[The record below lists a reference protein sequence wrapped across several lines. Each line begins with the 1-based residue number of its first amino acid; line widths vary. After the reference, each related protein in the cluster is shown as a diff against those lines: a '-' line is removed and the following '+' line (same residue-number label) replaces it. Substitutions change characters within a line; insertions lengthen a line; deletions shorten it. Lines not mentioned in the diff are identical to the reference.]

1 MISSMIPNTFFD
13 NFALLTDSPNAVA
26 KLREIVLQLAVRG
39 KLTTQNSTDEPASV
53 LVEKS
58 RIERDNFISNSKIR
72 KNNLMPPIKEDEIP
86 YQLPQAWE
94 WSRFNDVVFS
104 QEGPGIRNWQ
114 FRDTGVKLLN
124 VKNIV
129 KGKLVL
135 ENSDKHISEEEFS
148 QKYSHFLIEDGDLLF
163 ASSGN
168 SWGKTAFFK
177 NPGYRVIVNTST
189 IRMRFWLKE
198 CNNNYLRYFLDCNI
212 FTNQMLTQ
220 LQGMQPNFGSSH
232 LVKVFLPL
240 PPLAEQERI
249 VEKCDR
255 LLILCDEI
263 EKRQQQR
270 QESLLKM
277 NEGAISQLLTAQNP
291 NDFQHR
297 WQRICNNFD
306 LLYSIPETIPKLR
319 QAILQLAVQ
328 GKLVLQNPNDEPASV
343 LLKKV
348 QAAIKE
354 LIKAKKI
361 RKIEVNAVDLE
372 GETHTLPSSW
382 LHVRLGS
389 ILHSIKYGTSKK
401 CDYDVPGIP
410 VLRIPNIDVN
420 AGEITIDD
428 LKFTTL
434 TDAEIRELSLIENDL
449 LMIRSNGS
457 KTLIGRT
464 ALIDRSVSGYAYAG
478 YLVRVRLFPEY
489 ILAKYLH
496 LALST
501 SFIREQIEFPI
512 RTTSGV
518 KNINST
524 EISNLLLPLP
534 PLAEQKRI
542 VAKVESLLSLCDAL
556 EAKLKAARD
565 SSATLIEVA
574 ARQVLAV

>member
-1 MISSMIPNTFFD
+1 MTPDTFFD
-13 NFALLTDSPNAVA
+13 NFALLIDAPNAVA

-72 KNNLMPPIKEDEIP
+72 KSNLMPPIKENEIP

-94 WSRFNDVVFS
+94 WSRFNDIVFS

-135 ENSDKHISEEEFS
+135 ENSDKHISEEEFN

-163 ASSGN
+163 ASSEN

-240 PPLAEQERI
+240 PPLAEQKRI

-270 QESLLKM
+270 QASLLKM

-291 NDFQHR
+291 DDFQHH

-319 QAILQLAVQ
+319 QAILQLAIQ
-328 GKLVLQNPNDEPASV
+328 GKLVSQTPSDEPASA
-343 LLKKV
+343 LLERLNNLKQPVNGKRN
-348 QAAIKE
+348 
-354 LIKAKKI
+354 KKI
-361 RKIEVNAVDLE
+361 EPALPIDSKHVPFEVPEGWSWTRFQEVATIASNLVKPESFLDLPHIAPDNIEKQTGKL
-372 GETHTLPSSW
+372 LPYQT
-382 LHVRLGS
+382 VRE
-389 ILHSIKYGTSKK
+389 
-401 CDYDVPGIP
+401 DEV
-410 VLRIPNIDVN
+410 
-420 AGEITIDD
+420 
-428 LKFTTL
+428 
-434 TDAEIRELSLIENDL
+434 
-449 LMIRSNGS
+449 RSNNHYFFRNQILYS
-457 KTLIGRT
+457 KIR
-464 ALIDRSVSGYAYAG
+464 
-478 YLVRVRLFPEY
+478 PN
-489 ILAKYLH
+489 LAKVVIVDFDGLCSADMYPINAHVDSRFL
-496 LALST
+496 LRYMLSQT
-501 SFIREQIEFPI
+501 FLSM
-512 RTTSGV
+512 SV
-518 KNINST
+518 KSDTRVAMPKINQD
-524 EISNLLLPLP
+524 ELNKILVPVP

-542 VAKVESLLSLCDAL
+542 VAKVDSLLSLCDAL
-556 EAKLKAARD
+556 EVKLKAARD
-565 SSATLIEVA
+565 SSSTLMEVA